1 MAVQRRVVGWSS
13 RLEVCTALV
22 GAEAATYAARCVSSG
37 LLLAL
42 IAITWM
48 IVYVASLATT
58 TTSFAAVATVLLLLL
73 GLPLL
78 WLAFRYSA
86 IAARLAADH
95 FEQELGF
102 RPRWWWCYSSPRGWT
117 SAIERQRRWNAR
129 GHWPLIPW

>member
-1 MAVQRRVVGWSS
+1 MWPEPRRFLAAQRVSICQGSARHTDSRSSSAVNPLTKTLD
-13 RLEVCTALV
+13 RLGTRNRTLNTALV

-78 WLAFRYSA
+78 WLAFRYS
-86 IAARLAADH
+86 
-95 FEQELGF
+95 
-102 RPRWWWCYSSPRGWT
+102 
-117 SAIERQRRWNAR
+117 
-129 GHWPLIPW
+129 